1 MPIDNRDLVVEGARL
16 TGSYKKQTFVC
27 EVAKDGEGNL
37 VFKVD
42 GKEFKS
48 PSSAGSHVM
57 GGGAVNGW
65 RFWSLE
71 GEATTANVAADSGET
86 KAKTEQK
93 AKTKKSTRKSKVIR
107 RMEEQPSDLEEGQ
120 TAWWCAACQAKF
132 IAGAE
137 TPEVCPEGHRADDP
151 ELTSAPAPEAVA
163 ADAEQVAADA

>member
-48 PSSAGSHVM
+48 PSAAGSHVM

-65 RFWSLE
+65 RFWSIE
-71 GEATTANVAADSGET
+71 GEATTANVAADSGDKPAKPER
-86 KAKTEQK
+86 KAKGPR
-93 AKTKKSTRKSKVIR
+93 KTPKSKVIR
-107 RMEEQPSDLEEGQ
+107 RMDEQPSDLEEGQ
-120 TAWWCAACQAKF
+120 IAWWCAACQARF
-132 IAGAE
+132 IAGTE

-151 ELTSAPAPEAVA
+151 ELTSAPEAVA
-163 ADAEQVAADA
+163 AEQAAVEA